1 MSGTQEAL
9 DYLFTEALDAIR
21 QIGDAPLLSDREKV
35 RQMCLVLHRLKK
47 DRDKVMEKEALD
59 GAI

>member
-1 MSGTQEAL
+1 MSGTREAL

-21 QIGDAPLLSDREKV
+21 EIGDSFMLSDKEKV

-47 DRDKVMEKEALD
+47 DRDTVLAEEAEN
-59 GAI
+59 GTA